1 MNDDEGFSPGIQMLL
16 GRIENFPHEFST
28 GGLRQT
34 KWYEL
39 AAVVMREKDTF
50 SDAERK
56 AVRDALR
63 NNRHRE
69 FDGKVLELLAA
80 QNEPR
85 KQIQITRAQAE
96 TAHKLGLSLEDYVDA
111 VNQLEK
117 ELIKK
122 EPR

>member
-1 MNDDEGFSPGIQMLL
+1 MNEEFSPGIQMLL

-63 NNRHRE
+63 NNRRRE

-80 QNEPR
+80 QN
-85 KQIQITRAQAE
+85 RA
-96 TAHKLGLSLEDYVDA
+96 LRPV
-111 VNQLEK
+111 
-117 ELIKK
+117 
-122 EPR
+122 

>member
-1 MNDDEGFSPGIQMLL
+1 MLF
-16 GRIENFPHEFST
+16 RS
-28 GGLRQT
+28 
-34 KWYEL
+34 
-39 AAVVMREKDTF
+39 
-50 SDAERK
+50 AERK

-63 NNRHRE
+63 NNRRRE

-80 QNEPR
+80 QDAPR
-85 KQIQITRAQAE
+85 KQIQITRSQAE

-117 ELIKK
+117 GLLEK